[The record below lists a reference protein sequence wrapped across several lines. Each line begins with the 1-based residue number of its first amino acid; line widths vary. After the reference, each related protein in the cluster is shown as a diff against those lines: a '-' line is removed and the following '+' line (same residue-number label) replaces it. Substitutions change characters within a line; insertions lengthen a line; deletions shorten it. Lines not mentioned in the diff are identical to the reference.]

1 MVKFLI
7 VRHGFSLSN
16 KDGTFTGQLDIGLSS
31 EGIMQAQAVCKYL
44 LENYKIDAVYS
55 SDLSR
60 AIDTVKGVAD
70 ALNFPVI
77 TDKGLREFFCGE
89 WEGLTVKK
97 VEELY
102 PEDISRWRDKREF
115 DDVGATGGETRAEL
129 RERAINTLVKIARE
143 NDGKTVV
150 VATHGGTIKVMQK
163 AWKDPL
169 NLTVGAGWPTNASTT
184 VVEYSDGV
192 FTLKLNGYDAY
203 IEGIKTE
210 MPKGI

>member
-1 MVKFLI
+1 MVRFLI

-31 EGIMQAQAVCKYL
+31 EGVFQSQAVCKYL

-60 AIDTVKGVAD
+60 AVDTVKGVAD
-70 ALNFPVI
+70 ALNLPVI
-77 TDKGLREFFCGE
+77 LDKGLREFYCGK
-89 WEGLTVKK
+89 WEGQTVKR

-115 DDVGATGGETRAEL
+115 DDAGATGGETRAEL
-129 RERAINTLVKIARE
+129 RERAIRSLVDIASK

-150 VATHGGTIKVMQK
+150 IATHGGTIKVMQK
-163 AWKDPL
+163 AWEDPL
-169 NLTVGAGWPTNASTT
+169 NLLEGSGWPTNASTT
-184 VVEYSDGV
+184 VVDYKDGV
-192 FTLKLNGYDAY
+192 FTLKVNGYDEY
-203 IEGIKTE
+203 LGNVKTE